1 MNILR
6 YLLLSLVFTLVAAYT
21 ALWIAL
27 PDPLHS
33 HVVGRPPLITEQK
46 SSELRLKRSGEAILG
61 RGGL

>member
-46 SSELRLKRSGEAILG
+46 SSECVSV
-61 RGGL
+61 